1 MVVIDIRKADK
12 VSGEWGM
19 FISFPF
25 DEQLR
30 GTIKSVS
37 SSAWWHNDQKEW
49 EVPLNKLKQL
59 IDNMNNYEIQ
69 ITGELSALAEKK
81 VPKIDFKFK
90 TKPYDH
96 QIDGFNYG
104 LTHDKW
110 LLGDSMGLGKALAL
124 NTKIYTPN
132 GYKYMGQL
140 NVGDYVFGKDGK
152 PTKVV
157 AVYDHTNVEMYRIT
171 FSDGVSIEC
180 CKDHLWQI
188 HDRRGVKVIPTSWFM
203 QKDQFGKLRCEH
215 LYLEKCHNYKYWIDR
230 CSPVEFEH
238 KNVPLDAYFLGV
250 LLGDGC
256 LTSKTIMFTTKDTE
270 IIESVKQT
278 IGDEYIIKHWGN
290 YDYALTAKKGKRC
303 NIKQSLSD
311 IGLLGKTSHT
321 KFIPH
326 DYKYNSVEIRTAILQ
341 GLLDTDGYATS
352 DNLVQY
358 TSVSKQLCDDV
369 RFLVESL
376 GGIVNLSE
384 KSCGYNG
391 KITGKAYILTIK
403 FDEPYKYFR
412 LTRKKSLLS
421 SRKFKARRNIV
432 KIERIPNA
440 DARCISVDNKDKLYL
455 AEHFVVTHNTWQV
468 INIAVAQKQLH
479 GYQHCLIICGVNGL
493 KWNWVEEVHTHSNEE
508 CHVLGQRINKRGKT
522 VIKSNAD
529 KVEDLTNIDTLPYFI
544 ITNIESL
551 RDDKILL
558 PLKALCDDGT
568 IGMIAFDECH
578 KAKNP
583 NSQQGKGLL
592 KLTASN
598 KIAMTGTPLLNT
610 PLDLYTIL
618 RWLDYEKHSFYA
630 FKNHYCIMG
639 GYGGYQVMGYQ
650 HIDELR
656 LILSE
661 MMLRRRKEEV
671 LDLPEKLYVNEY
683 VEMDKEQEK
692 IYNEILDDIRLNVD
706 KIARSPNPLSQ
717 LIRLRQA
724 TGYTG
729 ILSSDIQVSAKL
741 DRMEDLVE
749 EAVANNKK
757 VIVFSNWTDI
767 TDEVL
772 KRLKRFNPA
781 TITGKIKD
789 NDLTPQKEKFQHDD
803 TCKVIVGTTAKMGT
817 GYTLTAGTIVIFMD
831 EPWTNGD
838 KEQAIDRAHRIGTV
852 ENITIYTLI
861 AKNTIDERV
870 NEIVKTKKDL
880 SDDIIDSMS
889 VEERTELVNYL
900 LS

>member
-1 MVVIDIRKADK
+1 LVVIDIRKADK

-37 SSAWWHNDQKEW
+37 SNAWWHNDRKEW

-110 LLGDSMGLGKALAL
+110 LLGDSMGLGK
-124 NTKIYTPN
+124 
-132 GYKYMGQL
+132 
-140 NVGDYVFGKDGK
+140 
-152 PTKVV
+152 
-157 AVYDHTNVEMYRIT
+157 
-171 FSDGVSIEC
+171 
-180 CKDHLWQI
+180 
-188 HDRRGVKVIPTSWFM
+188 
-203 QKDQFGKLRCEH
+203 
-215 LYLEKCHNYKYWIDR
+215 
-230 CSPVEFEH
+230 
-238 KNVPLDAYFLGV
+238 
-250 LLGDGC
+250 
-256 LTSKTIMFTTKDTE
+256 
-270 IIESVKQT
+270 
-278 IGDEYIIKHWGN
+278 
-290 YDYALTAKKGKRC
+290 
-303 NIKQSLSD
+303 
-311 IGLLGKTSHT
+311 
-321 KFIPH
+321 
-326 DYKYNSVEIRTAILQ
+326 
-341 GLLDTDGYATS
+341 
-352 DNLVQY
+352 
-358 TSVSKQLCDDV
+358 
-369 RFLVESL
+369 
-376 GGIVNLSE
+376 
-384 KSCGYNG
+384 
-391 KITGKAYILTIK
+391 
-403 FDEPYKYFR
+403 
-412 LTRKKSLLS
+412 
-421 SRKFKARRNIV
+421 
-432 KIERIPNA
+432 
-440 DARCISVDNKDKLYL
+440 
-455 AEHFVVTHNTWQV
+455 TWQV

-618 RWLDYEKHSFYA
+618 KWLDYEKHSFYA

>member
-37 SSAWWHNDQKEW
+37 SNAWWHNDRKEW

-110 LLGDSMGLGKALAL
+110 LLGDSMGLGK
-124 NTKIYTPN
+124 
-132 GYKYMGQL
+132 
-140 NVGDYVFGKDGK
+140 
-152 PTKVV
+152 
-157 AVYDHTNVEMYRIT
+157 
-171 FSDGVSIEC
+171 
-180 CKDHLWQI
+180 
-188 HDRRGVKVIPTSWFM
+188 
-203 QKDQFGKLRCEH
+203 
-215 LYLEKCHNYKYWIDR
+215 
-230 CSPVEFEH
+230 
-238 KNVPLDAYFLGV
+238 
-250 LLGDGC
+250 
-256 LTSKTIMFTTKDTE
+256 
-270 IIESVKQT
+270 
-278 IGDEYIIKHWGN
+278 
-290 YDYALTAKKGKRC
+290 
-303 NIKQSLSD
+303 
-311 IGLLGKTSHT
+311 
-321 KFIPH
+321 
-326 DYKYNSVEIRTAILQ
+326 
-341 GLLDTDGYATS
+341 
-352 DNLVQY
+352 
-358 TSVSKQLCDDV
+358 
-369 RFLVESL
+369 
-376 GGIVNLSE
+376 
-384 KSCGYNG
+384 
-391 KITGKAYILTIK
+391 
-403 FDEPYKYFR
+403 
-412 LTRKKSLLS
+412 
-421 SRKFKARRNIV
+421 
-432 KIERIPNA
+432 
-440 DARCISVDNKDKLYL
+440 
-455 AEHFVVTHNTWQV
+455 TWQV

-618 RWLDYEKHSFYA
+618 KWLDYEKHSFYA